1 MSASEDTSFPRLVS
15 LACHD
20 LRTPLATVS
29 GFAKTLTRVEGVDD
43 KIARYLGLIET
54 ASEQLGELLEELNV
68 AARIAGGRYDP
79 APREVDTLELARAA
93 AERVEGVEV
102 SGSGGPVEVDVEAV
116 ERALVGVRLLP
127 APARAGRVCPDRG
140 RRRGAAARPGDRGG
154 RAGGAGGG
162 ASRSRGSGRA
172 MVVEALGGS
181 VAVADATLVVRLSGA
196 GATGGGP

>member
-1 MSASEDTSFPRLVS
+1 MAASEDTSFPRLVS

-43 KIARYLGLIET
+43 KIARYLGLMET
-54 ASEQLGELLEELNV
+54 AAEQLGELLEELSV

-79 APREVDTLELARAA
+79 APREIDTLELARAA

-102 SGSGGPVEVDVEAV
+102 AGSGAPVEVDGEAV
-116 ERALVGVRLLP
+116 ERALAGFASCLRRHGLVESVRIEV
-127 APARAGRVCPDRG
+127 AGAELRLRPVTE
-140 RRRGAAARPGDRGG
+140 AAAPIVMGKELRDLGSAVG
-154 RAGGAGGG
+154 R
-162 ASRSRGSGRA
+162 

-181 VAVADATLVVRLSGA
+181 VAVADATLVVRLR
-196 GATGGGP
+196 T

>member
-43 KIARYLGLIET
+43 KIARYLGLMET

-68 AARIAGGRYDP
+68 AARIAGGRYEP

-102 SGSGGPVEVDVEAV
+102 GGSGGSVEVDVEAV
-116 ERALVGVRLLP
+116 QRALAAFASCLRRHGPVDSVRIELSGEELRLGP
-127 APARAGRVCPDRG
+127 VTE
-140 RRRGAAARPGDRGG
+140 AAAPIVLGEELRDLGSAVG
-154 RAGGAGGG
+154 R
-162 ASRSRGSGRA
+162 
-172 MVVEALGGS
+172 MVVEASGGS
-181 VAVADATLVVRLSGA
+181 VAVTDAMLVVRLSGA
-196 GATGGGP
+196 SVTGAGP

>member
-54 ASEQLGELLEELNV
+54 ASEQLAELLEELNV

-79 APREVDTLELARAA
+79 TLREVDTLELARAA

-102 SGSGGPVEVDVEAV
+102 IGMGASADVDLEAV
-116 ERALVGVRLLP
+116 ERALAGFASCLRRHGPVESVRIEV
-127 APARAGRVCPDRG
+127 AGEELRLGPVTE
-140 RRRGAAARPGDRGG
+140 AAAPVVLGEDLRDLRAAVG
-154 RAGGAGGG
+154 RA
-162 ASRSRGSGRA
+162 
-172 MVVEALGGS
+172 VVEALGGS
-181 VAVADATLVVRLSGA
+181 VAVGDGTLIVRL
-196 GATGGGP
+196 PI

>member
-1 MSASEDTSFPRLVS
+1 MAASEDTSFPRLVS

-43 KIARYLGLIET
+43 KIARYLGLMET
-54 ASEQLGELLEELNV
+54 AAEQLGELLEELSV

-79 APREVDTLELARAA
+79 APREIDTLELARAA

-102 SGSGGPVEVDVEAV
+102 AGSGAPVEVDGEAV
-116 ERALVGVRLLP
+116 ERALAGFASCLRRHGPVESVRIEV
-127 APARAGRVCPDRG
+127 AGAELRLGPVTE
-140 RRRGAAARPGDRGG
+140 AAAPIVMGEELRDLGSAVG
-154 RAGGAGGG
+154 R
-162 ASRSRGSGRA
+162 

-181 VAVADATLVVRLSGA
+181 VAVEGDVLAVRLSA
-196 GATGGGP
+196 

>member
-20 LRTPLATVS
+20 LRTPLATIS

-43 KIARYLGLIET
+43 KMARYLGLMET

-79 APREVDTLELARAA
+79 AQRPVDTLELAQAA

-102 SGSGGPVEVDVEAV
+102 TGSGGLVELDVEAV
-116 ERALVGVRLLP
+116 ERALAGFASCLRRHGPVESVRIEV
-127 APARAGRVCPDRG
+127 AGAELRLGPVTE
-140 RRRGAAARPGDRGG
+140 AAAPVVLGEELRDLGSAVG
-154 RAGGAGGG
+154 RT
-162 ASRSRGSGRA
+162 
-172 MVVEALGGS
+172 VVEALGGS
-181 VAVADATLVVRLSGA
+181 VEVADASLVVRLPA
-196 GATGGGP
+196 

>member
-20 LRTPLATVS
+20 LRTPLATIS

-43 KIARYLGLIET
+43 KIARYLGLMET

-79 APREVDTLELARAA
+79 AQRPVDTLELAQAA

-102 SGSGGPVEVDVEAV
+102 TGSGGLVELDVEAV
-116 ERALVGVRLLP
+116 ERALAGFASCLRRHGPVESVRIEV
-127 APARAGRVCPDRG
+127 AGAELRLGPVTE
-140 RRRGAAARPGDRGG
+140 AAAPVVLGEELRDLGSAVG
-154 RAGGAGGG
+154 RT
-162 ASRSRGSGRA
+162 
-172 MVVEALGGS
+172 VVEALGGS
-181 VAVADATLVVRLSGA
+181 VEVADASLVVRLPA
-196 GATGGGP
+196 

>member
-79 APREVDTLELARAA
+79 PLREIDTLELARAA
-93 AERVEGVEV
+93 AECAEGVEV
-102 SGSGGPVEVDVEAV
+102 VGSGASVEVDVAAV
-116 ERALVGVRLLP
+116 ERALAGFASCLRRHGPVESIRIEVAGAELRLGP
-127 APARAGRVCPDRG
+127 VTE
-140 RRRGAAARPGDRGG
+140 AAAPVVLGEELRDLRAAVG
-154 RAGGAGGG
+154 RA
-162 ASRSRGSGRA
+162 
-172 MVVEALGGS
+172 VVEALGGS
-181 VAVADATLVVRLSGA
+181 VAVAEATLVVRLPG
-196 GATGGGP
+196 

>member
-43 KIARYLGLIET
+43 KIARYLGLMET
-54 ASEQLGELLEELNV
+54 AAEQLGELLEQLNV

-102 SGSGGPVEVDVEAV
+102 AGSGVSVEVDVQAV
-116 ERALVGVRLLP
+116 ERALAGFASCLLRHGPVESVRIEVASEELRL
-127 APARAGRVCPDRG
+127 GRVTE
-140 RRRGAAARPGDRGG
+140 AAAPVVLGEELRDLASAVG
-154 RAGGAGGG
+154 R
-162 ASRSRGSGRA
+162 
-172 MVVEALGGS
+172 MVVEGLGGS
-181 VAVADATLVVRLSGA
+181 VAVADGILVVRFRA
-196 GATGGGP
+196 